1 MNIFKTTAAALGFLP
16 ALLCA
21 ATVTVPVSGRVVA
34 QGCRF
39 ASDTG
44 RTVPFSFGTFAASDF
59 ATVGTRSRTIEQS
72 FRVTG
77 CNLLDSDAV
86 ALTRFTFEDHG
97 EPDDGLPVDGAVFTG
112 VDGLYVEF
120 TLNGVK
126 VGFSQGSAFLNVSDL
141 SNVTAEQRF
150 TVAAQL
156 VRGEGKLG
164 SGSFERYIELGIEYF

>member
-86 ALTRFTFEDHG
+86 ALTRFTFVDHG